1 MRNDVW
7 LHGRA
12 GRGPKMDV
20 VENKREN
27 ETLTETDVKQT
38 KHTHYVQDKAAKVVT
53 GCNGPVCAQHGCED
67 DVVGTAMTS
76 TEMDDD
82 LHRSEKKRGGN
93 MGGHLS
99 SRKPGVVGGAC
110 RARNIMTRLVEV

>member
-53 GCNGPVCAQHGCED
+53 GCNGPVCAQHGCEQ
-67 DVVGTAMTS
+67 DVIGTAMA
-76 TEMDDD
+76 
-82 LHRSEKKRGGN
+82 
-93 MGGHLS
+93 
-99 SRKPGVVGGAC
+99 SRAS
-110 RARNIMTRLVEV
+110 RAGNIMEAKFGPKMEHCGHSSARHIR

>member
-38 KHTHYVQDKAAKVVT
+38 
-53 GCNGPVCAQHGCED
+53 
-67 DVVGTAMTS
+67 
-76 TEMDDD
+76 
-82 LHRSEKKRGGN
+82 
-93 MGGHLS
+93 
-99 SRKPGVVGGAC
+99 
-110 RARNIMTRLVEV
+110 